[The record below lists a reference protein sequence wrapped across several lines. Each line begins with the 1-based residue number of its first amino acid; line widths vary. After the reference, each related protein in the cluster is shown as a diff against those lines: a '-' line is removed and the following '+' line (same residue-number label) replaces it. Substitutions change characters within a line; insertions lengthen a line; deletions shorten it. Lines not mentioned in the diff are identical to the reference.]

1 MRADRRAG
9 GSDAAPSGMENTR
22 GRSHNTVMGRLAT
35 PIGVCCIM
43 APLCDGLPSAS
54 PVAARQSR
62 RDGSTSAASV
72 GEDRRDWDGR
82 ERADSPAGRPVQG
95 RRQATRPSVAVH
107 PRRPSRDLPRR
118 ARSVAGKAALG
129 RAASDP
135 ERAKAT
141 SGSPRGA
148 RPSRHRH
155 GGRGRYAR
163 SPESLVHSLCA
174 CNIGVVGQRNSL
186 RFRAIQKKTTVV
198 QEARLL
204 ADGDL
209 GRWNLLGRFTGSR
222 IRSPPGPT
230 SGG

>member
-9 GSDAAPSGMENTR
+9 GSDAAPRGMENTR
-22 GRSHNTVMGRLAT
+22 GRSHNTVMGRHAA

-95 RRQATRPSVAVH
+95 RRQATRPSVAVL

-118 ARSVAGKAALG
+118 ARSDAGKAAMG
-129 RAASDP
+129 RAASDS

-148 RPSRHRH
+148 RSSRAAGAEGEDGTPAARSLRSIPYAHVTSVSSASGIASDSGRYKRKRRWSRRPASWWM
-155 GGRGRYAR
+155 GCRGR
-163 SPESLVHSLCA
+163 
-174 CNIGVVGQRNSL
+174 
-186 RFRAIQKKTTVV
+186 
-198 QEARLL
+198 
-204 ADGDL
+204 
-209 GRWNLLGRFTGSR
+209 
-222 IRSPPGPT
+222 
-230 SGG
+230 